1 MSDYIKFTR
10 MDGTYRDVVYV
21 NPDRVAY
28 VKEGKCPTIYL
39 DAGYY
44 IQVQENIHEVVAKL
58 KG

>member
-1 MSDYIKFTR
+1 

-28 VKEGKCPTIYL
+28 VKEGKYPTIYL
-39 DAGYY
+39 DAGYC
-44 IQVQENIHEVVAKL
+44 IQVADTIYEVVRKL